1 MSCWGTVWLL
11 AVGGL
16 LLGYRKL
23 RMSRHAQ
30 LTSNILIDAL
40 LLFIFAYV
48 PNTLK
53 NIFRSWTESDVAY
66 CRFFNLISA
75 YALFTL
81 PWALVVNSI
90 KVTLCAYNPL
100 RYHNITTK
108 WFFIVLV
115 IFPWIF
121 SLALMFYDINQIWY
135 VMCDLCMIP
144 MFKSYGHYIRFAP
157 TSQFFNY
164 ILPATLIL
172 IFTIVSIIYTKRN
185 VYILPRHEEE
195 SPGRSHLLAITLSAI
210 ALNLLYLQVITPWN
224 IYYILERH
232 YRVVSYGHSKLTRDV
247 LYIIQYFFLTNI
259 PLLWLTLQPE
269 ITLPLRDWLQARC
282 GKRRSLQTAPQ
293 NLVVI

>member
-1 MSCWGTVWLL
+1 
-11 AVGGL
+11 
-16 LLGYRKL
+16 
-23 RMSRHAQ
+23 MSRHAQ

-40 LLFIFAYV
+40 LLFIFVYM

-53 NIFRSWTESDVAY
+53 HIYGGWTKSDDAY
-66 CRFFNLISA
+66 CTFFNLISM

-90 KVTLCAYNPL
+90 TVTLCAYNPL
-100 RYHNITTK
+100 RYQNITTK

-121 SLALMFYDINQIWY
+121 SVALMLYDVTTLRYIVRKFCSYPIS
-135 VMCDLCMIP
+135 
-144 MFKSYGHYIRFAP
+144 KSFGDFIRFDLRGQ
-157 TSQFFNY
+157 SFSYF
-164 ILPATLIL
+164 LPATLIL

-195 SPGRSHLLAITLSAI
+195 SSGRSHLLAITLPAI
-210 ALNLLYLQVITPWN
+210 ALNLLYLLVITPWN
-224 IYYILERH
+224 IYYILHRY
-232 YRVVSYGHSKLTRDV
+232 YRVVSYGHSKLTGEV